1 MSIPKRP
8 GDDSSHS
15 PSSSGHAALSN
26 SNAPPTNHS
35 TSPPQSGGNASAT
48 VSSPDDDP
56 SRFAMNASPPVNRL
70 VDPRSHAVLEGARTP
85 PHASIDGTAPPGES
99 RTGGP
104 ATVGSSSASLRVSR
118 PRDQPLEAGQ
128 SSLDPKA
135 TSGGRQAAAQLAA
148 EYRASDVRRANA
160 RNAGGGPLLSPALA
174 AVTEPAAVPRM
185 SLSGSLRQRAG
196 REPRHEGTPDARE
209 VPSSSLS
216 QPVTRPR
223 PMTPVLSPQYPPH
236 LRGSQ
241 DKDAVRT
248 ASSVPSGPGRGE
260 SGGIHRPANSK
271 TDSRRETNENENG
284 SGLEPVHRTSSVRP
298 GAQSPFVSPLPPDRP
313 NVSMSPSPPAAAPLS
328 AAKTVSKWTR
338 TSIGTPSNDSQA
350 RYGRGLTDPPA
361 EYGGATLV
369 PATQNPPQW
378 QGSQENSVIGAA
390 PLGPS
395 GPGRGETGERD
406 RPANVN
412 ADSRRETSEE
422 TNASHPE
429 QVSRTPSVRLDAK
442 SPFVSPP
449 PSDKPNISMSQSPPA
464 AASPPVTKSVSK
476 WTSTT
481 MGTPSNDSQARYV
494 RGFTDVDVPA
504 VYGGAASVPAAA
516 APSPPLL
523 RGSQEN
529 GVIGAA
535 PLGPSGPAR
544 REPGGRDRPADGKG
558 DSHRE
563 TSEETNAS
571 RPEQQQLRP
580 TPSVQLLAR
589 SQFISAPPSDNRNVS
604 MTPSVP
610 LVAPPPAAK
619 IASTR
624 TPVSMGTFPKDS
636 HVSGLTDT
644 PAEYGGAASVPAAQ
658 RPPHSRGSQENI
670 VVGTAPLGPSGSG
683 RGEPGGRDQPAD
695 AKGDSHGGT
704 NEETNGFPPEQVRR
718 TPSVQSPA
726 KSRFNSAPLSDS
738 QNVSMTP
745 SAPLVAPPLAAKTA
759 PKRASAS
766 TDAPSND
773 SPARH
778 ARGFTNPPAEYEG
791 TASVPAAQ
799 NPPHLRGS
807 QETSVIGTAPL
818 GHSGP
823 AHGETKGRHR
833 PANNAKVD
841 STDENEDGSGPEQ
854 LRRTPSVS
862 PAASVP
868 PDLSSHPPP
877 SRVGDPRNRSSSPG
891 EKDASGPYTDEP
903 KPFTTPRSA
912 PPMSQA
918 RSIQLLW
925 IATQYQPEVQ
935 EAARRNRVVSLST

>member
-1 MSIPKRP
+1 MAHAYQLSPAHQCSHRLGSKPFGAEPEPYLSLIST
-8 GDDSSHS
+8 SSRS
-15 PSSSGHAALSN
+15 PSSSAHAAHSN
-26 SNAPPTNHS
+26 SNAPLHWWIRDLMLFS
-35 TSPPQSGGNASAT
+35 TENEHRLMQALMG
-48 VSSPDDDP
+48 
-56 SRFAMNASPPVNRL
+56 RRLRASPVP
-70 VDPRSHAVLEGARTP
+70 AVP
-85 PHASIDGTAPPGES
+85 
-99 RTGGP
+99 
-104 ATVGSSSASLRVSR
+104 
-118 PRDQPLEAGQ
+118 QPLAPRV
-128 SSLDPKA
+128 L
-135 TSGGRQAAAQLAA
+135 RF
-148 EYRASDVRRANA
+148 EYRVQEIHLWKLASPLLIPRQHQEDGKRRLDTEGPDGAGLTRGMREVA
-160 RNAGGGPLLSPALA
+160 RCCLDLVVFTKCPPLLQLLSPALA

-185 SLSGSLRQRAG
+185 SSSGSLRQRAG

-236 LRGSQ
+236 SRGSQ
-241 DKDAVRT
+241 DKDAVGT

-260 SGGIHRPANSK
+260 SGGIHRLANSK

-284 SGLEPVHRTSSVRP
+284 SGPKPVHRTSYVRP
-298 GAQSPFVSPLPPDRP
+298 GAQSPFVSPLPSDRP
-313 NVSMSPSPPAAAPLS
+313 NVSMSPSPPAAAPPS
-328 AAKTVSKWTR
+328 VAKTVSKWTR

-422 TNASHPE
+422 TNASRPE

-449 PSDKPNISMSQSPPA
+449 PSDKLNISMSQSPPA
-464 AASPPVTKSVSK
+464 AASPAGNKGSVE
-476 WTSTT
+476 
-481 MGTPSNDSQARYV
+481 M
-494 RGFTDVDVPA
+494 DVHT
-504 VYGGAASVPAAA
+504 YGYTLKRLPGALSSVPAAA

-544 REPGGRDRPADGKG
+544 RPGGRDRPADGKG

-604 MTPSVP
+604 MTPTPMSAVSQILRLNTEEP
-610 LVAPPPAAK
+610 LPSLLLNAHHISEGHKRTSSSELHPWDLPDQDAENPEGEINPLTPKGTHMAEQTRK
-619 IASTR
+619 RMDST
-624 TPVSMGTFPKDS
+624 PSKFG
-636 HVSGLTDT
+636 
-644 PAEYGGAASVPAAQ
+644 
-658 RPPHSRGSQENI
+658 
-670 VVGTAPLGPSGSG
+670 APLL
-683 RGEPGGRDQPAD
+683 
-695 AKGDSHGGT
+695 
-704 NEETNGFPPEQVRR
+704 
-718 TPSVQSPA
+718 
-726 KSRFNSAPLSDS
+726 FNHL
-738 QNVSMTP
+738 QT
-745 SAPLVAPPLAAKTA
+745 PPLAAKTA

-841 STDENEDGSGPEQ
+841 STDENEDGSGPDQ

-868 PDLSSHPPP
+868 PNLSSHPPP
-877 SRVGDPRNRSSSPG
+877 SRVGDPRNQSSSPG

-912 PPMSQA
+912 PPMSKA
-918 RSIQLLW
+918 RSIQLASYTPGNANPGPYYPASANLW
-925 IATQYQPEVQ
+925 IAIQCPEVQ
-935 EAARRNRVVSLST
+935 DAARRNQVVSLSA